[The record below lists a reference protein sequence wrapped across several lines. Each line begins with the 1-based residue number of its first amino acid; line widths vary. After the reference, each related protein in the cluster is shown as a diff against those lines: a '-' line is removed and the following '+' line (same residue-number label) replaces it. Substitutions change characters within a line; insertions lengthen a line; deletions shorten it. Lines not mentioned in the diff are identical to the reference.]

1 MNIFII
7 FIIYIMEKNNINN
20 TSNIEKDKYS
30 IDFKNIK
37 SIINYIIN
45 HYEKFLL
52 LILVFV
58 IVYII
63 EHITI
68 INAAIFGATQ
78 IPIPGASSSSSKK
91 LEQKNRKHKKINK
104 K

>member
-1 MNIFII
+1 
-7 FIIYIMEKNNINN
+7 MEKSNINN
-20 TSNIEKDKYS
+20 TLNDEREKYS

-37 SIINYIIN
+37 SVINYIIN

-68 INAAIFGATQ
+68 INATIFGATQ
-78 IPIPGASSSSSKK
+78 IPIPGASSSSSQKP
-91 LEQKNRKHKKINK
+91 EQKSRKNK
-104 K
+104 KRQKK

>member
-1 MNIFII
+1 
-7 FIIYIMEKNNINN
+7 MEKSNINN
-20 TSNIEKDKYS
+20 TLNIEKDKYS

-37 SIINYIIN
+37 SVINYIIN

-68 INAAIFGATQ
+68 INTAIFGATQ
-78 IPIPGASSSSSKK
+78 IPIPGASSSSSQKPDQKTRKPQKK
-91 LEQKNRKHKKINK
+91 QKK
-104 K
+104 